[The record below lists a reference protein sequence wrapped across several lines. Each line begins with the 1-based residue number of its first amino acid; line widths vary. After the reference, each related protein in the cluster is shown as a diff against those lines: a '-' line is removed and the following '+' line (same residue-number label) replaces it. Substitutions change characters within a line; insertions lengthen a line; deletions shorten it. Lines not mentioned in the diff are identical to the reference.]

1 MKEINIIGMGMSEKT
16 ITAEALELIIEA
28 DILLGAKRLINEFS
42 HMNKPSYNAYLSNDI
57 LEIIEKTD
65 AEKIAI
71 LVSGDVGFYSAAEKL
86 VDVLK
91 DYNPNLIS
99 GISSVSY
106 FFAKCGLP
114 WKDANLISCH
124 GLDTNIVSSV
134 RRNRYTFALTG
145 KNIPELQKELVKYGF
160 GDLKVWIGEKVKYGF
175 GDLKVWIGENLGSE
189 EESIQESKISDL
201 AGMEFSSLTV
211 LIIENP
217 DFDSRIRT
225 GIPDEEFIR
234 GKVPMTKSEV
244 RAVCL
249 SKLSINPDDVAYD
262 IGCGTGSV
270 TIEMAFSAYEGKVYA
285 FDKNEEAIAL
295 LEQNCQKF
303 HLDNVEALCG
313 LAPECLKDLPVPD
326 VAFIGGSSGNMDEI
340 VSYLHGINDKMRF
353 VITAVTLE
361 NAMAGLDSL
370 KNVGIIG
377 DIVQVA
383 VSKGKQIGDLH
394 MLMAQN
400 PIFVISGS
408 GARE

>member
-16 ITAEALELIIEA
+16 LTAEALELIIEA
-28 DILLGAKRLINEFS
+28 DILIGAKRLINEFS
-42 HMNKPSYNAYLSNDI
+42 HMNKLSYNAYLSNDI
-57 LEIIEKTD
+57 LEIMEKTD

-86 VDVLK
+86 VDVLN
-91 DYNPNLIS
+91 DYGPNLVS

-106 FFAKCGLP
+106 FFAKCSLP

-124 GLDTNIVSSV
+124 GIDTNIVSSV

-160 GDLKVWIGEKVKYGF
+160 S
-175 GDLKVWIGENLGSE
+175 DLKVWIGENLGSDD
-189 EESIQESKISDL
+189 ESIQESKISDL
-201 AGMEFSSLTV
+201 DGMKFSSLTV

-249 SKLSINPDDVAYD
+249 SKLSLSPTDIAYD

-285 FDKNEEAIAL
+285 FDKNEDAIAL

-303 HLDNVEALCG
+303 HLDNVDGICG

-370 KNVGIIG
+370 KNVGISG

-400 PIFVISGS
+400 PIFIISGS

>member
-16 ITAEALELIIEA
+16 LTYEASQLINDA
-28 DILLGAKRLINEFS
+28 DILIGARRLIDEFS
-42 HMNKPSYNAYLSNDI
+42 KLNKPSYNAYLSNDI

-106 FFAKCGLP
+106 FFAKCNLP

-160 GDLKVWIGEKVKYGF
+160 AN
-175 GDLKVWIGENLGSE
+175 LKVWIGENLGSDD
-189 EESIQESKISDL
+189 ESICESKISDL
-201 AGMEFSSLTV
+201 SGMEFSSLTV

-225 GIPDEEFIR
+225 GIPDDEFIR

-249 SKLSINPDDVAYD
+249 SKLSLSPSDIAYD

-270 TIEMAFSAYEGKVYA
+270 TVEMAFSAYDGKVYA
-285 FDKNEEAIAL
+285 FDKNEEAIDL
-295 LEQNCQKF
+295 LKQNCQKF
-303 HLDNVEALCG
+303 HLDNVEAICG
-313 LAPECLKDLPVPD
+313 LAPKCLKGLPVPD

-340 VSYLHGINDKMRF
+340 VSYLYGLNNQMRF
-353 VITAVTLE
+353 VITAISLE
-361 NAMAGLDSL
+361 NAMAALDSL
-370 KNVGIIG
+370 KNIGIDG

-383 VSKGKQIGDLH
+383 VSKGKKIADLH
-394 MLMAQN
+394 LLMAQN
-400 PIFVISGS
+400 PIFIISGC
-408 GARE
+408 GQDE

>member
-16 ITAEALELIIEA
+16 LTAEALELIIEA
-28 DILLGAKRLINEFS
+28 DILIGAKRLINEFS
-42 HMNKPSYNAYLSNDI
+42 HMNKLSYNAYLSNDI
-57 LEIIEKTD
+57 LEIMEKTD

-86 VDVLK
+86 VDVLN
-91 DYNPNLIS
+91 DYGPNLVS

-106 FFAKCGLP
+106 FFAKCSLP

-124 GLDTNIVSSV
+124 GIDTNIVSSV

-160 GDLKVWIGEKVKYGF
+160 S
-175 GDLKVWIGENLGSE
+175 DLKVWIGENLGSDD
-189 EESIQESKISDL
+189 ESIQESKISDL
-201 AGMEFSSLTV
+201 DGMEFSSLTV

-249 SKLSINPDDVAYD
+249 SKLSLSPNDIAYD

-285 FDKNEEAIAL
+285 FDKNEDAIAL

-303 HLDNVEALCG
+303 HLDNVDGICG

-370 KNVGIIG
+370 KNVGISG

-400 PIFVISGS
+400 PIFIISGS

>member
-16 ITAEALELIIEA
+16 LTAEALALINEA
-28 DILLGAKRLINEFS
+28 DILIGAKRLINEFS
-42 HMNKPSYNAYLSNDI
+42 ELNKPSYNAYLSNDI
-57 LEIIEKTD
+57 LEIIENTD

-86 VDVLK
+86 TETLK
-91 DYNPNLIS
+91 DYSPNLIA

-106 FFAKCGLP
+106 FFAKCSLP

-134 RRNRYTFALTG
+134 RRNRFTFALTG
-145 KNIPELQKELVKYGF
+145 KNIPELQKELVKFGF
-160 GDLKVWIGEKVKYGF
+160 GDLK
-175 GDLKVWIGENLGSE
+175 LWIGENLGSD
-189 EESIQESKISDL
+189 EESIQESIISDL
-201 AGMEFSSLTV
+201 EGKEFSSLTV

-249 SKLSINPDDVAYD
+249 SKLALSPTDIAYD

-270 TIEMAFSAYEGKVYA
+270 TIEMAFSAYDGKVYA

-340 VSYLHGINDKMRF
+340 VRYLYGINDKIRF
-353 VITAVTLE
+353 VITAVTIETAMSGLE
-361 NAMAGLDSL
+361 SL
-370 KNVGIIG
+370 KNLGICG

-383 VSKGKQIGDLH
+383 VSKGRQIGDLH

-400 PIFVISGS
+400 PIFIISGS
-408 GARE
+408 GASE

>member
-16 ITAEALELIIEA
+16 LTREALDLISEA
-28 DILLGAKRLINEFS
+28 DILIGAKRLINEFAY
-42 HMNKPSYNAYLSNDI
+42 MKKPSFNAYLSNDI

-65 AEKIAI
+65 SEKIAI

-106 FFAKCGLP
+106 FFAKCSLP

-145 KNIPELQKELVKYGF
+145 KNIPELQNEL
-160 GDLKVWIGEKVKYGF
+160 IKYGF
-175 GDLKVWIGENLGSE
+175 GDLKVWIGENLGSN
-189 EESIQESKISDL
+189 EESVQESIISDL
-201 AGMEFSSLTV
+201 GGKEFSSLTV

-249 SKLSINPDDVAYD
+249 SKLSMSSSDIAYD

-270 TIEMAFSAYEGKVYA
+270 TIEMAFSAYDGKVYA
-285 FDKNEEAIAL
+285 FDKNEEAISL

-303 HLDNVEALCG
+303 HLDNVEAICG

-340 VSYLHGINDKMRF
+340 VSYLYGINSKIKL

-361 NAMAGLDSL
+361 NAMAALDSL
-370 KNVGIIG
+370 KNIGIKS

-383 VSKGKQIGDLH
+383 VSKGRGIGELH
-394 MLMAQN
+394 MLIAQN
-400 PIFVISGS
+400 PIFIISGS
-408 GARE
+408 GHDE

>member
-16 ITAEALELIIEA
+16 LTREALDLISEA
-28 DILLGAKRLINEFS
+28 DILIGAKRLINEFAY
-42 HMNKPSYNAYLSNDI
+42 MKKPSFNAYLSNDI

-65 AEKIAI
+65 SEKIAI

-106 FFAKCGLP
+106 FFAKCSLP

-145 KNIPELQKELVKYGF
+145 KNIPELQNEL
-160 GDLKVWIGEKVKYGF
+160 IKYGF
-175 GDLKVWIGENLGSE
+175 GDLKVWIGENLGSN
-189 EESIQESKISDL
+189 EESVQESIISDL
-201 AGMEFSSLTV
+201 GGKEFSSLTV

-249 SKLSINPDDVAYD
+249 SKLSLSSSDIAYD

-270 TIEMAFSAYEGKVYA
+270 TIEMAFSAYDGKVYA

-340 VSYLHGINDKMRF
+340 VSYLYGINSKIKL

-361 NAMAGLDSL
+361 NAMAALDSL
-370 KNVGIIG
+370 KNIGIKS

-383 VSKGKQIGDLH
+383 VSKGRGIGELH
-394 MLMAQN
+394 MLIAQN
-400 PIFVISGS
+400 PIFIISGS
-408 GARE
+408 GHDE

>member
-16 ITAEALELIIEA
+16 LTAEALELIIEA
-28 DILLGAKRLINEFS
+28 DILIGAKRLINEFS
-42 HMNKPSYNAYLSNDI
+42 HMNKPSFNAYLSNDI

-91 DYNPNLIS
+91 DYDPNLVS

-106 FFAKCGLP
+106 FFAKCSLP

-160 GDLKVWIGEKVKYGF
+160 GDLKVWIGE
-175 GDLKVWIGENLGSE
+175 NLGSD
-189 EESIQESKISDL
+189 EESIQESKIANLD
-201 AGMEFSSLTV
+201 GMEFSSLTV

-249 SKLSINPDDVAYD
+249 SKLSLSPTDIAYD

-270 TIEMAFSAYEGKVYA
+270 TIEMAFSAYDGKVYA
-285 FDKNEEAIAL
+285 FDKNEEAIEL
-295 LEQNCQKF
+295 LNQNCQKF
-303 HLDNVEALCG
+303 HLDNVEAICG
-313 LAPECLKDLPVPD
+313 LAPDCLKDLPVPD

-340 VSYLHGINDKMRF
+340 VSYLYGINDKMRF

-370 KNVGIIG
+370 KNVGISG

-383 VSKGKQIGDLH
+383 VSKGRQIGDLH

-400 PIFVISGS
+400 PIFIISGS

>member
-16 ITAEALELIIEA
+16 LTAEALALINDA
-28 DILLGAKRLINEFS
+28 DILIGAKRLINEFS
-42 HMNKPSYNAYLSNDI
+42 ELNKPSYNAYLSNDI

-86 VDVLK
+86 TETLK
-91 DYNPNLIS
+91 DYSPNLIA

-106 FFAKCGLP
+106 FFAKCSLP

-134 RRNRYTFALTG
+134 RRNRFTFALTG

-160 GDLKVWIGEKVKYGF
+160 ADLKVWIGE
-175 GDLKVWIGENLGSE
+175 DLGSD
-189 EESIQESKISDL
+189 EESIQESMISDL
-201 AGMEFSSLTV
+201 EGKEFSSLTV

-249 SKLSINPDDVAYD
+249 SKLALSPNDIAYD

-270 TIEMAFSAYEGKVYA
+270 TIEMAFSAYDGKVYA

-303 HLDNVEALCG
+303 HLDNVEPLCG
-313 LAPECLKDLPVPD
+313 LAPECLKGLPVPD
-326 VAFIGGSSGNMDEI
+326 VAFIGGSSGNMEEI
-340 VSYLHGINDKMRF
+340 VSYLHGINNEMRF
-353 VITAVTLE
+353 VITAVTIE
-361 NAMAGLDSL
+361 SAMAGLDSL
-370 KNVGIIG
+370 KNVGISG

-383 VSKGKQIGDLH
+383 VSKGRQIGDLH

-400 PIFVISGS
+400 PIFIISGS
-408 GARE
+408 GQDE

>member
-1 MKEINIIGMGMSEKT
+1 MLMKEINIIGMGMSEKT
-16 ITAEALELIIEA
+16 LTHEALELINEA
-28 DILLGAKRLINEFS
+28 DILIGAKRLINEFA
-42 HMNKPSYNAYLSNDI
+42 HLNKPSHNAYLSNDI

-65 AEKIAI
+65 AQKIAI

-91 DYNPNLIS
+91 EYEPNLIS

-106 FFAKCGLP
+106 FFAKCSLP
-114 WKDANLISCH
+114 WKNANLISCH
-124 GLDTNIVSSV
+124 GIDTNIVSSV
-134 RRNRYTFALTG
+134 RRNEYTFALTG

-160 GDLKVWIGEKVKYGF
+160 GDLKVWV
-175 GDLKVWIGENLGSE
+175 GENLGSD
-189 EESIQESKISDL
+189 EESIQETKVSQL
-201 AGMEFSSLTV
+201 GGREYSSLTV

-225 GIPDEEFIR
+225 GIDDEEFIR

-249 SKLSINPDDVAYD
+249 SKLSLSPDDIAYD

-270 TIEMAFSAYEGKVYA
+270 TIEMAFSAYDGKIYA
-285 FDKNEEAIAL
+285 FDKNEEAISL

-303 HLDNVEALCG
+303 HLDNVEAICG
-313 LAPECLKDLPVPD
+313 LAPECLEGLPVPD

-340 VSYLHGINDKMRF
+340 VKYLYGLNSHMRF
-353 VITAVTLE
+353 VITAISLE
-361 NAMAGLDSL
+361 NAMAALDSL
-370 KNVGIIG
+370 KSVGIDG

-383 VSKGKQIGDLH
+383 VSKGKKIADLH

-400 PIFVISGS
+400 PIFIING
-408 GARE
+408 GADE

>member
-16 ITAEALELIIEA
+16 LTAEALALINDA
-28 DILLGAKRLINEFS
+28 DILIGAKRLINEFS
-42 HMNKPSYNAYLSNDI
+42 ELNKPSYNAYLSNDI

-86 VDVLK
+86 TETLK
-91 DYNPNLIS
+91 DYSPNLIA

-106 FFAKCGLP
+106 FFAKCSLP

-134 RRNRYTFALTG
+134 RRNRFTFALTG

-160 GDLKVWIGEKVKYGF
+160 GDLKVWIGE
-175 GDLKVWIGENLGSE
+175 NLGSD
-189 EESIQESKISDL
+189 EESIQESMISDL
-201 AGMEFSSLTV
+201 EGKEFSSLTV

-249 SKLSINPDDVAYD
+249 SKLALSPNDIAYD

-270 TIEMAFSAYEGKVYA
+270 TIEMAFSAYDGKVYA

-340 VSYLHGINDKMRF
+340 VSYLYGINDKMRF

-370 KNVGIIG
+370 KNVGISG

-383 VSKGKQIGDLH
+383 VSKGRQIGDLH

-400 PIFVISGS
+400 PIFIISGS
-408 GARE
+408 GADE

>member
-16 ITAEALELIIEA
+16 LTHEALELINEA
-28 DILLGAKRLINEFS
+28 DILIGAKRLINEFA
-42 HMNKPSYNAYLSNDI
+42 HLNKPSHNAYLSNDI

-65 AEKIAI
+65 AQKIAI

-91 DYNPNLIS
+91 EYEPNLIS

-106 FFAKCGLP
+106 FFAKCSLP
-114 WKDANLISCH
+114 WKNANLISCH
-124 GLDTNIVSSV
+124 GIDTNIVSSV
-134 RRNRYTFALTG
+134 RRNEYTFALTG

-160 GDLKVWIGEKVKYGF
+160 GDLKVWV
-175 GDLKVWIGENLGSE
+175 GENLGSD
-189 EESIQESKISDL
+189 EESIQETKVSQL
-201 AGMEFSSLTV
+201 GGREYSSLTV

-225 GIPDEEFIR
+225 GIDDEEFIR

-249 SKLSINPDDVAYD
+249 SKLSLSPDDIAYD

-270 TIEMAFSAYEGKVYA
+270 TIEMAFSAYDGKIYA
-285 FDKNEEAIAL
+285 FDKNEEAISL

-303 HLDNVEALCG
+303 HLDNVEAICG
-313 LAPECLKDLPVPD
+313 LAPECLEGLPVPD

-340 VSYLHGINDKMRF
+340 VKYLYGLNSHMRF
-353 VITAVTLE
+353 VITAISLE
-361 NAMAGLDSL
+361 NAMAALDSL
-370 KNVGIIG
+370 KSVGIDG

-383 VSKGKQIGDLH
+383 VSKGKKIADLH

-400 PIFVISGS
+400 PIFIISGS
-408 GARE
+408 GQDE

>member
-16 ITAEALELIIEA
+16 LTHEALELINEA
-28 DILLGAKRLINEFS
+28 DILIGAKRLINEFA
-42 HMNKPSYNAYLSNDI
+42 HLNKPSHNAYLSNDI

-65 AEKIAI
+65 AQKIAI

-91 DYNPNLIS
+91 EYEPNLIS

-106 FFAKCGLP
+106 FFAKCSLP
-114 WKDANLISCH
+114 WKNANLISCH
-124 GLDTNIVSSV
+124 GIDTNIVSSV
-134 RRNRYTFALTG
+134 RRNEYTFALTG

-160 GDLKVWIGEKVKYGF
+160 GDLKVWIGE
-175 GDLKVWIGENLGSE
+175 NLGSDE
-189 EESIQESKISDL
+189 ENIQESKMSQL
-201 AGMEFSSLTV
+201 GGKEYSSLTV

-225 GIPDEEFIR
+225 GIDDEEFIR

-249 SKLSINPDDVAYD
+249 SKLSLSPDDIAYD

-270 TIEMAFSAYEGKVYA
+270 TIEMAFSAYDGKVYA
-285 FDKNEEAIAL
+285 FDKNEEAISL
-295 LEQNCQKF
+295 LVQNCQKF
-303 HLDNVEALCG
+303 HLDNVEAICG
-313 LAPECLKDLPVPD
+313 LAPECLEGLPVPD
-326 VAFIGGSSGNMDEI
+326 VSFIGGSSGNMDEI
-340 VSYLHGINDKMRF
+340 VKYLYGLNSHMRF
-353 VITAVTLE
+353 VITAISLE
-361 NAMAGLDSL
+361 NAMAALDSL
-370 KNVGIIG
+370 KSVGIDG

-383 VSKGKQIGDLH
+383 VSKGKKIADLH

-400 PIFVISGS
+400 PIFIISGS
-408 GARE
+408 GQDE

>member
-1 MKEINIIGMGMSEKT
+1 M
-16 ITAEALELIIEA
+16 
-28 DILLGAKRLINEFS
+28 
-42 HMNKPSYNAYLSNDI
+42 
-57 LEIIEKTD
+57 EIIEKTD

-86 VDVLK
+86 TETLK
-91 DYNPNLIS
+91 VYSPNLIA

-106 FFAKCGLP
+106 FFAKCSLP

-134 RRNRYTFALTG
+134 RRNRFTFALTG
-145 KNIPELQKELVKYGF
+145 KNVPELQKELVEYGF
-160 GDLKVWIGEKVKYGF
+160 ADLKVWV
-175 GDLKVWIGENLGSE
+175 GENLGSE
-189 EESIQESKISDL
+189 EESIQETKISDL
-201 AGMEFSSLTV
+201 AGKEFSSLTV

-249 SKLSINPDDVAYD
+249 SKLALSPTDIAYD

-270 TIEMAFSAYEGKVYA
+270 TIEMAFSAYDGKVYA
-285 FDKNEEAIAL
+285 FDKNEEAIDL
-295 LEQNCQKF
+295 LKQNCQKF
-303 HLDNVEALCG
+303 HLDNVEAICG

-326 VAFIGGSSGNMDEI
+326 LAFIGGSSGNMDEI
-340 VSYLHGINDKMRF
+340 VSYLHGINNEMRF

-361 NAMAGLDSL
+361 SAMAGLDSL
-370 KNVGIIG
+370 KNVGISG

-383 VSKGKQIGDLH
+383 VSKGRQIGDLH

-400 PIFVISGS
+400 PIFIISGS
-408 GARE
+408 GQDE

>member
-28 DILLGAKRLINEFS
+28 DILIGAKRLINEFS
-42 HMNKPSYNAYLSNDI
+42 HMNKPSFNAYLSNDI

-86 VDVLK
+86 LDVLT
-91 DYNPNLIS
+91 DYNPNLVS

-106 FFAKCGLP
+106 FFAKCSLP

-160 GDLKVWIGEKVKYGF
+160 GDLKVWIGE
-175 GDLKVWIGENLGSE
+175 NLGSD

-201 AGMEFSSLTV
+201 EGMEFSSLTV

-249 SKLSINPDDVAYD
+249 SKLSLSPTDIAYD

-270 TIEMAFSAYEGKVYA
+270 TIEMAFSAYDGKVYA

-303 HLDNVEALCG
+303 HLDNVEAICG

-340 VSYLHGINDKMRF
+340 VSYLYGINNKMRF

-370 KNVGIIG
+370 KNVGISG

-383 VSKGKQIGDLH
+383 VSKGRQIGDLH

-400 PIFVISGS
+400 PIFIISGS

>member
-16 ITAEALELIIEA
+16 LTHEALELINEA
-28 DILLGAKRLINEFS
+28 DILIGAKRLINEFA
-42 HMNKPSYNAYLSNDI
+42 HLNKPSHNAYLSNDI
-57 LEIIEKTD
+57 LEIVEKTD
-65 AEKIAI
+65 AQKIAI

-91 DYNPNLIS
+91 EYGPNLIS

-106 FFAKCGLP
+106 FFAKCSLP
-114 WKDANLISCH
+114 WKNANLISCH
-124 GLDTNIVSSV
+124 GIDTNIVSSV
-134 RRNRYTFALTG
+134 RRNEYTFALTG

-160 GDLKVWIGEKVKYGF
+160 GDLKVWV
-175 GDLKVWIGENLGSE
+175 GENLGSD
-189 EESIQESKISDL
+189 EESIQETKVSQL
-201 AGMEFSSLTV
+201 GGREYSSLTV

-225 GIPDEEFIR
+225 GIDDEEFIR

-249 SKLSINPDDVAYD
+249 SKLSLSPDDIAYD

-270 TIEMAFSAYEGKVYA
+270 TIEMAFSAYDGKIYA
-285 FDKNEEAIAL
+285 FDKNEEAISL

-303 HLDNVEALCG
+303 HLDNVEAICG
-313 LAPECLKDLPVPD
+313 LAPECLEGLPVPD
-326 VAFIGGSSGNMDEI
+326 VAFIGGSSGNMEEI
-340 VSYLHGINDKMRF
+340 VKYLYGLNSHMRF
-353 VITAVTLE
+353 VITAISLE
-361 NAMAGLDSL
+361 NAMAALDSL
-370 KNVGIIG
+370 KSVGIDG

-383 VSKGKQIGDLH
+383 VSKGKKIADLH

-400 PIFVISGS
+400 PIFIING
-408 GARE
+408 GADE

>member
-16 ITAEALELIIEA
+16 LTAEALELIIEA
-28 DILLGAKRLINEFS
+28 DILIGAKRLINEFS
-42 HMNKPSYNAYLSNDI
+42 HMNKLRYNAYSSNDI
-57 LEIIEKTD
+57 LEIMEKTD

-86 VDVLK
+86 VDVLN
-91 DYNPNLIS
+91 DYGPNLVS

-106 FFAKCGLP
+106 FFAKCSLP

-124 GLDTNIVSSV
+124 GIDTNIVSSV

-160 GDLKVWIGEKVKYGF
+160 S
-175 GDLKVWIGENLGSE
+175 DLKVWIGENLGSDD
-189 EESIQESKISDL
+189 ESIQESKISDL
-201 AGMEFSSLTV
+201 DGMEFSSLTV

-249 SKLSINPDDVAYD
+249 SKLSLSPTDIAYD

-285 FDKNEEAIAL
+285 FDKNEDAIAL

-303 HLDNVEALCG
+303 HLDNVDGICG

-370 KNVGIIG
+370 KNVGISG

-400 PIFVISGS
+400 PIFIISGS

>member
-16 ITAEALELIIEA
+16 LTAEALELIIEA
-28 DILLGAKRLINEFS
+28 DILIGAKRLINEFS
-42 HMNKPSYNAYLSNDI
+42 HMNKPSFNAYLSNDI

-91 DYNPNLIS
+91 DYDPNLVS

-106 FFAKCGLP
+106 FFAKCSLP

-134 RRNRYTFALTG
+134 RRNKYTFALTG

-160 GDLKVWIGEKVKYGF
+160 GDLKVWIGE
-175 GDLKVWIGENLGSE
+175 NLGSD
-189 EESIQESKISDL
+189 EESIQESKITDL

-217 DFDSRIRT
+217 NSDSRIRT

-249 SKLSINPDDVAYD
+249 SKLSLSPTDIAYD

-270 TIEMAFSAYEGKVYA
+270 TIEMAFSAYDGKVYA

-303 HLDNVEALCG
+303 HLDNVEAICG

-340 VSYLHGINDKMRF
+340 VSYLYGINNKMRF

-370 KNVGIIG
+370 KNVGISG

-383 VSKGKQIGDLH
+383 VSKGRQIGDLH

-400 PIFVISGS
+400 PIFIISGS

>member
-28 DILLGAKRLINEFS
+28 DILIGAKRLINEFS
-42 HMNKPSYNAYLSNDI
+42 HMNKPSFNAYLSNDI

-65 AEKIAI
+65 SEKIAI

-106 FFAKCGLP
+106 FFAKCSLP

-145 KNIPELQKELVKYGF
+145 KNIPELQNEL
-160 GDLKVWIGEKVKYGF
+160 IKYGF
-175 GDLKVWIGENLGSE
+175 GDLKVWIGENLGSN
-189 EESIQESKISDL
+189 EESVQESIISDL
-201 AGMEFSSLTV
+201 GGKEFSSLTV

-249 SKLSINPDDVAYD
+249 SKLSLSSSDIAYD

-270 TIEMAFSAYEGKVYA
+270 TIEMAFSAYDGKVYA
-285 FDKNEEAIAL
+285 FDKNEEAISL

-303 HLDNVEALCG
+303 HLDNVEAICG

-340 VSYLHGINDKMRF
+340 VSYLYGINSKIKL

-361 NAMAGLDSL
+361 NAMAALDSL
-370 KNVGIIG
+370 KNIGIKS

-383 VSKGKQIGDLH
+383 VSKGRGIGELH
-394 MLMAQN
+394 MLIAQN
-400 PIFVISGS
+400 PIFIISGS
-408 GARE
+408 GHDE

>member
-16 ITAEALELIIEA
+16 LTHEALELINEA
-28 DILLGAKRLINEFS
+28 DILIGAKRLINEFA
-42 HMNKPSYNAYLSNDI
+42 HLNKPSHNAYLSNDI

-65 AEKIAI
+65 AQKIAI

-91 DYNPNLIS
+91 EYEPNLIS

-106 FFAKCGLP
+106 FFAKCSLP
-114 WKDANLISCH
+114 WKNANLISCH
-124 GLDTNIVSSV
+124 GIDTNIVSSV
-134 RRNRYTFALTG
+134 RRNEYTFALTG

-160 GDLKVWIGEKVKYGF
+160 GDLKVWV
-175 GDLKVWIGENLGSE
+175 GENLGSD
-189 EESIQESKISDL
+189 EESIQETKVSQL
-201 AGMEFSSLTV
+201 GGREYSSLTV

-225 GIPDEEFIR
+225 GIDDEEFIR

-249 SKLSINPDDVAYD
+249 SKLSLSPDDIAYD

-270 TIEMAFSAYEGKVYA
+270 TIEMAFSAYDGKIYA
-285 FDKNEEAIAL
+285 FDKNEEAISL

-303 HLDNVEALCG
+303 HLDNVEAICG
-313 LAPECLKDLPVPD
+313 LAPECLEGLPVPD
-326 VAFIGGSSGNMDEI
+326 VAFIGGSSGNMEEI
-340 VSYLHGINDKMRF
+340 VKYLYGLNSHMRF
-353 VITAVTLE
+353 VITAISLE
-361 NAMAGLDSL
+361 NAMAALDSL
-370 KNVGIIG
+370 KSVGIDG

-383 VSKGKQIGDLH
+383 VSKGKKIADLH

-400 PIFVISGS
+400 PIFIISGS
-408 GARE
+408 GQDE

>member
-16 ITAEALELIIEA
+16 LTAEALALIANA
-28 DILLGAKRLINEFS
+28 DILIGAKRLINEFS
-42 HMNKPSYNAYLSNDI
+42 ELNKPSYNAYLSNDI

-86 VDVLK
+86 TETLK
-91 DYNPNLIS
+91 EYSPNLIA

-106 FFAKCGLP
+106 FFAKCSLP

-134 RRNRYTFALTG
+134 RRNRFTFALTG

-160 GDLKVWIGEKVKYGF
+160 GDLKVWIGE
-175 GDLKVWIGENLGSE
+175 NLGSD

-201 AGMEFSSLTV
+201 DGKEFSSLTV

-249 SKLSINPDDVAYD
+249 SKLALSPTDIAYD

-270 TIEMAFSAYEGKVYA
+270 TIEMAFSAYDGKVYA

-340 VSYLHGINDKMRF
+340 VSYLYGINDKMRF

-370 KNVGIIG
+370 KNVGISG

-383 VSKGKQIGDLH
+383 VSKGRQIGDLH

-400 PIFVISGS
+400 PIFIISGS
-408 GARE
+408 GADE

>member
-16 ITAEALELIIEA
+16 LTAEASELINDA
-28 DILLGAKRLINEFS
+28 DILIGAKRLIDEFS
-42 HMNKPSYNAYLSNDI
+42 KLNKPSYNAYLSNDI

-86 VDVLK
+86 TETLK
-91 DYNPNLIS
+91 DYSPNLIA

-106 FFAKCGLP
+106 FFAKCSLP

-134 RRNRYTFALTG
+134 RRNRFTFALTG

-160 GDLKVWIGEKVKYGF
+160 GDLKVWIGE
-175 GDLKVWIGENLGSE
+175 NLGSD
-189 EESIQESKISDL
+189 EESIQKSKISDL
-201 AGMEFSSLTV
+201 EGKEFSSLAV

-217 DFDSRIRT
+217 NFDSRIRT

-249 SKLSINPDDVAYD
+249 SKVALSPTDIAYD

-270 TIEMAFSAYEGKVYA
+270 TIEMAFSAYDGKVYA
-285 FDKNEEAIAL
+285 FDKNEEAIDL
-295 LEQNCQKF
+295 LKQNCQKF

-340 VSYLHGINDKMRF
+340 LSYLHGINKEMRF

-370 KNVGIIG
+370 KNLGISG

-383 VSKGKQIGDLH
+383 VSKGRQIGDLH

-400 PIFVISGS
+400 PIFIISGS
-408 GARE
+408 GQDE

>member
-16 ITAEALELIIEA
+16 LTREALDLISEA
-28 DILLGAKRLINEFS
+28 DILIGAKRLINEFS
-42 HMNKPSYNAYLSNDI
+42 HMNKPSFNAYLSNDI

-65 AEKIAI
+65 SEKIAI

-91 DYNPNLIS
+91 DYNPNLVS

-106 FFAKCGLP
+106 FFAKCSLP

-145 KNIPELQKELVKYGF
+145 KNIPELQEEL
-160 GDLKVWIGEKVKYGF
+160 LKYGF
-175 GDLKVWIGENLGSE
+175 GDLKVWIGENLGSD
-189 EESIQESKISDL
+189 EESVQESRISDL
-201 AGMEFSSLTV
+201 GGKEFSSLTV

-249 SKLSINPDDVAYD
+249 SKLSLSPTDIAYD

-270 TIEMAFSAYEGKVYA
+270 TIEMAFSAYDGKVYA
-285 FDKNEEAIAL
+285 FDKNEEAISL
-295 LEQNCQKF
+295 LEQNCEKF
-303 HLDNVEALCG
+303 HLDNVEAICG
-313 LAPECLKDLPVPD
+313 LAPKCLEGLPVPD

-361 NAMAGLDSL
+361 NAMAALDAL
-370 KNVGIIG
+370 KNIGVNG

-383 VSKGKQIGDLH
+383 VSKGRGIGELH
-394 MLMAQN
+394 MLIAQN
-400 PIFVISGS
+400 PIFIISGS
-408 GARE
+408 GSDE

>member
-16 ITAEALELIIEA
+16 LTAEALALINDA
-28 DILLGAKRLINEFS
+28 DILIGAKRLINEFS
-42 HMNKPSYNAYLSNDI
+42 ELNKPSYNAYLSNDI

-86 VDVLK
+86 TETLK
-91 DYNPNLIS
+91 DYSPNLIA

-106 FFAKCGLP
+106 FFAKCSLP

-134 RRNRYTFALTG
+134 RRNRFTFALTG

-160 GDLKVWIGEKVKYGF
+160 GDLKVWIGE
-175 GDLKVWIGENLGSE
+175 DLGSD
-189 EESIQESKISDL
+189 EESIQESMISDL
-201 AGMEFSSLTV
+201 EGKEFSSLTV

-225 GIPDEEFIR
+225 GIPDDEFIR

-249 SKLSINPDDVAYD
+249 SKLALSPNDIAYD

-270 TIEMAFSAYEGKVYA
+270 TIEMAFSAYDGKVYA

-303 HLDNVEALCG
+303 HLDNVEAICG

-340 VSYLHGINDKMRF
+340 ISYLYGINDKMRF
-353 VITAVTLE
+353 VITAVTIE

-370 KNVGIIG
+370 KNVGISG

-383 VSKGKQIGDLH
+383 VSKGRQIGDLH

-400 PIFVISGS
+400 PIFIISGS
-408 GARE
+408 GACE

>member
-16 ITAEALELIIEA
+16 LTAEALALINDA
-28 DILLGAKRLINEFS
+28 DILIGAKRLINEFS
-42 HMNKPSYNAYLSNDI
+42 ELNKPSYNAYLSNDI

-86 VDVLK
+86 TETLK
-91 DYNPNLIS
+91 DYSPNLIA

-106 FFAKCGLP
+106 FFAKCSLP

-134 RRNRYTFALTG
+134 RRNRFTFALTG

-160 GDLKVWIGEKVKYGF
+160 GDLKVWIGE
-175 GDLKVWIGENLGSE
+175 DLGSD
-189 EESIQESKISDL
+189 EESIQESMISDL
-201 AGMEFSSLTV
+201 EGKEFSSLTV

-249 SKLSINPDDVAYD
+249 SKLALSPTDIAYD

-270 TIEMAFSAYEGKVYA
+270 TIEMAFSAYDGKVYA

-326 VAFIGGSSGNMDEI
+326 VAFIGGSSGNMEEI
-340 VSYLHGINDKMRF
+340 VSYLHGINNEMRF
-353 VITAVTLE
+353 VITAVTIE
-361 NAMAGLDSL
+361 SAMAGLDSL
-370 KNVGIIG
+370 KNVGISG

-383 VSKGKQIGDLH
+383 VSKGRQIGDLH

-400 PIFVISGS
+400 PIFIISGS
-408 GARE
+408 GQDE

>member
-1 MKEINIIGMGMSEKT
+1 MKKINIIGMGMSEKT
-16 ITAEALELIIEA
+16 LTREALDLISEA
-28 DILLGAKRLINEFS
+28 DILIGAKRLINEFS
-42 HMNKPSYNAYLSNDI
+42 HMNKPSFNAYLSNDI

-65 AEKIAI
+65 SEKIAI

-91 DYNPNLIS
+91 DYNPNLVS

-106 FFAKCGLP
+106 FFAKCSLP

-145 KNIPELQKELVKYGF
+145 KNIPELQEELLKYGF
-160 GDLKVWIGEKVKYGF
+160 GDLKV
-175 GDLKVWIGENLGSE
+175 LIGENLGSD
-189 EESIQESKISDL
+189 EESVQESRISDL
-201 AGMEFSSLTV
+201 GGKEFSSLTV

-249 SKLSINPDDVAYD
+249 SKLSLSPTDIAYD

-270 TIEMAFSAYEGKVYA
+270 TIEMAFSAYDGKVYA
-285 FDKNEEAIAL
+285 FDKNEEAIIL
-295 LEQNCQKF
+295 LEQNCEKF
-303 HLDNVEALCG
+303 HLDNVEAICG
-313 LAPECLKDLPVPD
+313 LAPKCLEGLPVPD

-361 NAMAGLDSL
+361 NA
-370 KNVGIIG
+370 
-377 DIVQVA
+377 
-383 VSKGKQIGDLH
+383 
-394 MLMAQN
+394 
-400 PIFVISGS
+400 IF
-408 GARE
+408 AWNQ

>member
-28 DILLGAKRLINEFS
+28 DILIGAKRLINEFS
-42 HMNKPSYNAYLSNDI
+42 HMNKPSFNAYLSNDI

-91 DYNPNLIS
+91 DYDPNLVS

-106 FFAKCGLP
+106 FFAKCSLP

-160 GDLKVWIGEKVKYGF
+160 GDLKVWIGE
-175 GDLKVWIGENLGSE
+175 NLGSD

-201 AGMEFSSLTV
+201 EGMEFSSLTV
-211 LIIENP
+211 LIIDNP

-249 SKLSINPDDVAYD
+249 SKLSLSPTDIAYD

-270 TIEMAFSAYEGKVYA
+270 TIEMAFSAYDGKVYA

-303 HLDNVEALCG
+303 HLDNVEAICG

-340 VSYLHGINDKMRF
+340 VSYLYGINNKMRF

-370 KNVGIIG
+370 KNVGISG

-383 VSKGKQIGDLH
+383 VSKGRQIGDLH

-400 PIFVISGS
+400 PIFIISGS

>member
-16 ITAEALELIIEA
+16 LTREALDLISEA
-28 DILLGAKRLINEFS
+28 DILIGAKRLINEFS
-42 HMNKPSYNAYLSNDI
+42 HMNKPSFNAYLSNDI

-65 AEKIAI
+65 SEKIAI

-86 VDVLK
+86 VDVLV
-91 DYNPNLIS
+91 DYNPNLVS

-106 FFAKCGLP
+106 FFAKCSLP

-145 KNIPELQKELVKYGF
+145 KNIPELQEEL
-160 GDLKVWIGEKVKYGF
+160 LKYGF
-175 GDLKVWIGENLGSE
+175 GDLKVWIGENLGSD
-189 EESIQESKISDL
+189 EESVQESRISDL
-201 AGMEFSSLTV
+201 GGKEFSSLTV

-249 SKLSINPDDVAYD
+249 SKLSLSPSDTAYD

-270 TIEMAFSAYEGKVYA
+270 TIEMAFSAYDGKVYA
-285 FDKNEEAIAL
+285 FDKNEEAISL

-303 HLDNVEALCG
+303 HLDNVEAICG
-313 LAPECLKDLPVPD
+313 LAPECLEGLPVPD

-340 VSYLHGINDKMRF
+340 VSYLYGINSKIKL

-361 NAMAGLDSL
+361 NAMAALDSL
-370 KNVGIIG
+370 KNIGISG

-383 VSKGKQIGDLH
+383 VSKGRGIGDLH
-394 MLMAQN
+394 MLIAQN
-400 PIFVISGS
+400 PIFIISGS
-408 GARE
+408 GQDE

>member
-16 ITAEALELIIEA
+16 LTAEALALINDA
-28 DILLGAKRLINEFS
+28 DILIGAKRLINEFS
-42 HMNKPSYNAYLSNDI
+42 ELNKPSYNAYLSNDI
-57 LEIIEKTD
+57 LKIIEKTD

-86 VDVLK
+86 TETLK
-91 DYNPNLIS
+91 DYSPNLIA

-106 FFAKCGLP
+106 FFAKCSLP

-134 RRNRYTFALTG
+134 RRNRFTFALTG

-160 GDLKVWIGEKVKYGF
+160 GDLKVWIGE
-175 GDLKVWIGENLGSE
+175 NLGSD

-201 AGMEFSSLTV
+201 SGMEFSSLTV

-225 GIPDEEFIR
+225 GIPDDEFIR

-249 SKLSINPDDVAYD
+249 SKLSMNPEDVAYD

-270 TIEMAFSAYEGKVYA
+270 TIEMAFSAYDGKVYA

-313 LAPECLKDLPVPD
+313 LAPECLKGLPVPD
-326 VAFIGGSSGNMDEI
+326 VAFIGGSSGNMEEI
-340 VSYLHGINDKMRF
+340 VSYLHGTNNEMRF
-353 VITAVTLE
+353 VITAVTIE
-361 NAMAGLDSL
+361 SAMAGLDSL
-370 KNVGIIG
+370 KNVGISG

-383 VSKGKQIGDLH
+383 VSKGRQIGDLH

-400 PIFVISGS
+400 PIFIISGS
-408 GARE
+408 GLDE